1 MNVNRLPGLRGEDE
15 FNREYKAL
23 SQLIGNLEER
33 SEAITM
39 DKKRE
44 TENKKVDL
52 FDVNKSISN
61 QIQETNRELEKKL
74 QTNIGYLDEL
84 ETNVTSLKK
93 NTNKMVSEYK
103 KAINDLATK
112 KTNDLID
119 SKLKDQ
125 LNAAKNL
132 FFKKVLREI
141 VVGNDKG
148 QEVVKVLETKL
159 MMKDKLL
166 KKALL
171 GAEHFRVAIEKVE
184 NKYDNMK
191 STFSDFLRKLNNAL
205 AFGHVRVSEEL
216 DNINSRK
223 LFVGRD
229 FRSDPN
235 IRSTLG
241 LKDKMM
247 VIEGEKFN
255 FYDDVGT
262 PEPKNSYSFQDV
274 KEIVILKEE
283 PELNSNNSGKDGPR
297 IGTVFFIRFKNDRG
311 GIMVEPEWTCIQKWD
326 YIFFLINIILLN
338 NLTNS
343 TNFKA
348 LTLESNSTKLQKQIQ
363 IKQLDPITVKKHTMH
378 PYSYP
383 ISEISIL
390 DNVEDTLIDWE
401 ILEAS
406 SLRENDILFKKALE
420 RNKMLKFEN
429 DVNDKSTQT
438 EMEKLN
444 ELTLER
450 YGSPSKEKRSGFGN
464 SPVRSD
470 RQFDINYSINSIHDF
485 DEMDNINRST
495 MV

>member
-1 MNVNRLPGLRGEDE
+1 
-15 FNREYKAL
+15 
-23 SQLIGNLEER
+23 
-33 SEAITM
+33 
-39 DKKRE
+39 
-44 TENKKVDL
+44 
-52 FDVNKSISN
+52 
-61 QIQETNRELEKKL
+61 
-74 QTNIGYLDEL
+74 
-84 ETNVTSLKK
+84 
-93 NTNKMVSEYK
+93 
-103 KAINDLATK
+103 
-112 KTNDLID
+112 
-119 SKLKDQ
+119 
-125 LNAAKNL
+125 
-132 FFKKVLREI
+132 
-141 VVGNDKG
+141 
-148 QEVVKVLETKL
+148 
-159 MMKDKLL
+159 
-166 KKALL
+166 
-171 GAEHFRVAIEKVE
+171 
-184 NKYDNMK
+184 
-191 STFSDFLRKLNNAL
+191 
-205 AFGHVRVSEEL
+205 
-216 DNINSRK
+216 
-223 LFVGRD
+223 
-229 FRSDPN
+229 
-235 IRSTLG
+235 
-241 LKDKMM
+241 
-247 VIEGEKFN
+247 
-255 FYDDVGT
+255 
-262 PEPKNSYSFQDV
+262 
-274 KEIVILKEE
+274 
-283 PELNSNNSGKDGPR
+283 
-297 IGTVFFIRFKNDRG
+297 
-311 GIMVEPEWTCIQKWD
+311 MVEPEWTCIQKWD

-444 ELTLER
+444 ESTLER